1 MPEPSEF
8 KPGVLEPV
16 TVGYFNVFVRW
27 ANSDD
32 KYELYA
38 GNPDRDSAAEIAR
51 GLLLSGAA
59 TVYLVETLA
68 IGNGAKD
75 PT

>member
-1 MPEPSEF
+1 MAEA
-8 KPGVLEPV
+8 PGELESITPH
-16 TVGYFNVFVRW
+16 YFNVFVRW
-27 ANSDD
+27 ANTDGR
-32 KYELYA
+32 YELYA
-38 GNPDRDSAAEIAR
+38 GDADRDAAATIAR

-68 IGNGAKD
+68 IGKGVRD